1 MKFFLL
7 LAFLLITAIP
17 SMACECMFVESMQ
30 EQFDRAD
37 LVFYAKVT
45 EIRDPQ
51 TKGFKDSPIYMMDST
66 YAEKAGYFPTFT
78 VIKKYKGKVK
88 KGHDIRL
95 HSSWSSCD
103 TSFLKDTEYVVF
115 AYYDPQGRVR
125 TSMCVPNT
133 KITDPK
139 QLEAF
144 KKLR

>member
-1 MKFFLL
+1 M
-7 LAFLLITAIP
+7 LAFLLVTAIP
-17 SMACECMFVESMQ
+17 SMACECMFVDSMQ
-30 EQFDRAD
+30 EHFDQAD
-37 LVFYAKVT
+37 LVFYAKVS

-66 YAEKAGYFPTFT
+66 YAELAGYFPTFT
-78 VIKKYKGKVK
+78 VIKKYKGKIK
-88 KGHDIRL
+88 KGREIRL

-103 TSFLKDTEYVVF
+103 TSFLKDIEYVVF
-115 AYYDPQGRVR
+115 AYYDDQGRVR

>member
-1 MKFFLL
+1 M
-7 LAFLLITAIP
+7 LAFLLVTAIP
-17 SMACECMFVESMQ
+17 SMACECMFVDSMQ
-30 EQFDRAD
+30 EHFDQAD
-37 LVFYAKVT
+37 LVFYAKVS

-66 YAEKAGYFPTFT
+66 YAERAGYFPTFT
-78 VIKKYKGKVK
+78 VIKKYKGKIK
-88 KGHDIRL
+88 KGREIRL

-103 TSFLKDTEYVVF
+103 TSFLKDIEYVVF
-115 AYYDPQGRVR
+115 AYYDDQGRVR

>member
-1 MKFFLL
+1 
-7 LAFLLITAIP
+7 
-17 SMACECMFVESMQ
+17 MACECMFVESMQ

-88 KGHDIRL
+88 KGRDIRL